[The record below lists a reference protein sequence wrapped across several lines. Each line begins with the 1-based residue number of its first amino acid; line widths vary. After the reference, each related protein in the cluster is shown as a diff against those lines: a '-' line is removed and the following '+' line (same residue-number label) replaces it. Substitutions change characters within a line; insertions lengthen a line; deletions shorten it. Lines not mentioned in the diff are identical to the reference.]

1 MRTML
6 TRNGV
11 MALVFSLSFC
21 SLPSPSATAQTPLEA
36 QIATLPK
43 LASAPKGGDWLIAPP
58 KQRSGLFQGVHKHEV
73 ALDNGLIRRTFRLAP
88 NAATVGFD
96 NLTTRTALLRGVKPE
111 AIVTLEVDGQ
121 PHTYAIGGL
130 NGQPDY
136 AYLRREW
143 LDGMTSD
150 PTAFQFTGFEMG
162 IPKPRMEWSRKRY
175 SSNTQYPPAGVS
187 LTLHFAAPV
196 LTGLKVSVHYEL
208 YDGIPLISKWLT
220 LENKTGKPV
229 RLKNFTSEILA
240 AAEYESIVERVGQW
254 GHPNIHVESDY
265 AFIGMDPKSSS
276 KAVFWVP
283 DPQYTTQVNYL
294 LQTPCQLECR
304 PPLGP
309 DMPVGIGETFETFR
323 VWELV
328 FDSEDRERKSLSLR
342 RMYRT
347 LAPWATENPILMH
360 SRQSDPTSVKRVID
374 QCAEVGFEMVILSFG
389 SGFDMENENPKYLAG
404 IKALADYAHS
414 KGIELGG
421 YSLLASRRINDAED
435 AINPKTGKPGDAIFG
450 NSPCL
455 ESRWG
460 QDYFRK
466 MVAFLEKTGVDILE
480 HDGSYPGDV
489 CASTLH
495 PGHQGLEDSQWR
507 QWVKIR
513 DFYHWCRGRGVY
525 LNVPDWYFLSGSNKV
540 AMGYR
545 EVNWS
550 LPRDRQLVLARQ
562 NIYDGTWYKTSSMG
576 WMFVPLVEYQGGGEA
591 ATLEP
596 LHEHLD
602 TYGTHLAQ
610 NFLSGVQA
618 CYRGP
623 RLYDTEE
630 TKAVVKKWVTLYK
643 KHRAILDSDVIHL
656 RRPDGNDYDGLLHVN
671 PNLSEKGFAVINN
684 PLHTT
689 LETTITLPLY
699 YTGLVKEARV
709 RHEGGAEKTYRL
721 NAKNEIVITV
731 KIPAQGLTWF
741 VIQ

>member
-1 MRTML
+1 MQTTPM
-6 TRNGV
+6 RNGV
-11 MALVFSLSFC
+11 IALVFSASFFT
-21 SLPSPSATAQTPLEA
+21 LPAPVQAVQSPLEA
-36 QIATLPK
+36 QVAALPK
-43 LASAPKGGDWLIAPP
+43 SVPAPQEGDWLVVAP
-58 KQRSGLFQGVHKHEV
+58 KRKAGLFQGEDKREIV
-73 ALDNGLIRRTFRLAP
+73 LDNGLIRRTFRLSP
-88 NAATVGFD
+88 NAAAIGFD

-111 AIVTLEVDGQ
+111 AAVTLEIDGQ
-121 PHTYAIGGL
+121 TRAYAVGGL

-143 LDGMTSD
+143 LEGMTSD
-150 PTAFQFTGFEMG
+150 PEAFQFTGFEAG
-162 IPKPRMEWSRKRY
+162 TPKPRMEWKRKRY

-187 LTLHFAAPV
+187 LTLHFAMRSLAG
-196 LTGLKVSVHYEL
+196 LTVSVHYEL
-208 YDGIPLISKWLT
+208 YDGLPLISKWLT
-220 LENKTGKPV
+220 LENKTGKPI
-229 RLKNFTSEILA
+229 RLKAFTSEILA
-240 AAEYESIVERVGQW
+240 TVEYEAIVERTGQW

-265 AFIGMDPKSSS
+265 AFIGMDPKSAN
-276 KAVFWVP
+276 KVAFWVP
-283 DPQYTTQVNYL
+283 DPQYATQVNYL
-294 LQTPCQLECR
+294 LQTPCLLECR

-309 DMPVGIGETFETFR
+309 DAPIANGETFETFR
-323 VWELV
+323 VWELI
-328 FDSEDRERKSLSLR
+328 FDSEDRERKGLALR

-360 SRQSDPTSVKRVID
+360 SRQSDPASVKRVID
-374 QCAEVGFEMVILSFG
+374 QCAEVGFEMAILSFG
-389 SGFDMENENPKYLAG
+389 SGFDMENEDPKYLAE
-404 IKALADYAHS
+404 IKSLADYAHS
-414 KGIELGG
+414 KGVELGG

-435 AINPKTGKPGDAIFG
+435 VINPKTGKPGDAIFG

-466 MVAFLEKTGVDILE
+466 MHAFIEKTGIDILE

-489 CASTLH
+489 CASTVH
-495 PGHQGLEDSQWR
+495 PGHQGADDSQWK
-507 QWVKIR
+507 QWTKIR

-525 LNVPDWYFLSGSNKV
+525 LNVPDWYFLSGSNKTG
-540 AMGYR
+540 MGYR

-562 NIYDGTWYKTSSMG
+562 NIYDGTWYKPSSMG
-576 WMFVPLVEYQGGGEA
+576 WMFVPLVEYQGGGAA

-602 TYGTHLAQ
+602 AYGTHLAQ

-623 RLYDTEE
+623 RLYDTDE

-671 PNLSEKGFAVINN
+671 PNLAEKGFAVINN
-684 PLHTT
+684 PLHAT
-689 LETTITLPLY
+689 LETQITLPLY
-699 YTGLVKEARV
+699 YTGLTKEARI
-709 RHEGGAEKTYRL
+709 RHEGGAAKRYRL
-721 NAKNEIVITV
+721 NAKGEVVVTV

-741 VIQ
+741 VIE